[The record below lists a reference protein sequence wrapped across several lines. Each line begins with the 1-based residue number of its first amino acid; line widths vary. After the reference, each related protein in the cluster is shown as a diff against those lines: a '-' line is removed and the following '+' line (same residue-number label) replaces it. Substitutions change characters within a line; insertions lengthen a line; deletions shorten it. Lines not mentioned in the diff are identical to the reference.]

1 MPDQELLL
9 SVYGCQNK
17 NYSCQFVDARSRI
30 TAVSLLMP
38 DREMQFVDSTYI
50 YIIIVQ
56 SFVPFQEA
64 T

>member
-1 MPDQELLL
+1 MAVSLLMPDQELWL
-9 SVYGCQNK
+9 K
-17 NYSCQFVDARSRI
+17 FVDARSRI

-56 SFVPFQEA
+56 SFVPFQGV